1 MQKGISTIDNKFF
14 EANDSEFFEAL
25 LDDMIT
31 FVAVLDKSGTIL
43 FVNNTPLKAVGVSL
57 AELQG
62 KKFWDAAWWEY
73 ETEAIERIRQDCQE
87 CANGQNTLHDIKL
100 KTADGSLVWIEY
112 SMHPIYG
119 EEGEVK
125 YLVPEGRVIEDR
137 KRAEYQMIEMNETL
151 KSTNEKLENKALEL
165 EKTSKYKSEFLANMS
180 HELRTPLNSLL
191 ILSGL
196 LVENEEANLSEDEVD
211 SAKVI
216 YESGKH
222 LLALINDILDISK
235 IEAGQSLVSN
245 EEISIDELSQ
255 MMNKRFVHMAAD
267 KNISFDIEQN
277 SRVPKVMISDKTK
290 LFQILTNLVSNALK
304 FTAEGG
310 VRLTLN
316 ADENKIFFKVID
328 TGVGIATEK
337 LESIF
342 EAFKQADG
350 TTTRNYGGTG
360 LGLSIAQSFASLLEG
375 EISVDSETNKGS
387 TFTLEMP
394 LGKDK
399 KISIEHIVQSASLK
413 VCAAPFDD
421 DRENLSEEKK
431 TF

>member
-1 MQKGISTIDNKFF
+1 MFIWQ
-14 EANDSEFFEAL
+14 
-25 LDDMIT
+25 
-31 FVAVLDKSGTIL
+31 
-43 FVNNTPLKAVGVSL
+43 
-57 AELQG
+57 
-62 KKFWDAAWWEY
+62 
-73 ETEAIERIRQDCQE
+73 R
-87 CANGQNTLHDIKL
+87 
-100 KTADGSLVWIEY
+100 
-112 SMHPIYG
+112 
-119 EEGEVK
+119 
-125 YLVPEGRVIEDR
+125 
-137 KRAEYQMIEMNETL
+137 
-151 KSTNEKLENKALEL
+151 
-165 EKTSKYKSEFLANMS
+165 
-180 HELRTPLNSLL
+180 
-191 ILSGL
+191 
-196 LVENEEANLSEDEVD
+196 
-211 SAKVI
+211 
-216 YESGKH
+216 
-222 LLALINDILDISK
+222 
-235 IEAGQSLVSN
+235 
-245 EEISIDELSQ
+245 
-255 MMNKRFVHMAAD
+255 D

-431 TF
+431 TFLVIEDDIKCAKTLYDTCREKDYQALVAIDGESGLALIKKYKIDAIILDYMLPGHDGGDILSVLKKDMDTNHIPVYIISVLDSLGDMKSFGALGQMQKPLKEKDILNILQELDNASQRQDARHTENKRSVLEGKKVLVVDDDMRNTYSLSKLLSNKKMKIEIASVENEP